1 MEPNWGKRQ
10 NFNHHRILLLLRRS
24 LNHHRITSAHSTDH
38 KKQNVTQILQVI
50 YICLPSTLACVT
62 LTGMMRWV
70 KQQIRYFILFNSPLT
85 FSGLHWQ
92 LILSHYQNLKQ
103 VLITIFYLSFVPSR
117 LPELRHG
124 TQPFTSITYTVDHFV
139 LSLNPSPSSKSL

>member
-10 NFNHHRILLLLRRS
+10 NF
-24 LNHHRITSAHSTDH
+24 NHHRITSAHSTDH

-70 KQQIRYFILFNSPLT
+70 KQQTN
-85 FSGLHWQ
+85 
-92 LILSHYQNLKQ
+92 Q
-103 VLITIFYLSFVPSR
+103 VFHSF
-117 LPELRHG
+117 
-124 TQPFTSITYTVDHFV
+124 
-139 LSLNPSPSSKSL
+139 